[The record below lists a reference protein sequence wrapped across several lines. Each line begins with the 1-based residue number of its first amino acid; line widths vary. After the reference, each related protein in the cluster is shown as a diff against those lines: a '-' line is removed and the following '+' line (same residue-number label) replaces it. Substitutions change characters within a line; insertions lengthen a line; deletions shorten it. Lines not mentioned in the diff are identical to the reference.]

1 MKLHELRVPD
11 VGEGPIELHS
21 WQTKVGTE
29 FEEGD
34 ELCDLV
40 TDKASFSIEAPG
52 PGKIIEI
59 FITAKA
65 SVAVGDVVAKVELY

>member
-11 VGEGPIELHS
+11 VGEGPIELHA
-21 WQTKVGTE
+21 WQKAPGEE
-29 FEEGD
+29 FQEDD

-59 FITAKA
+59 LTKEKQN
-65 SVAVGDVVAKVELY
+65 VAAGDVVAKVELY